1 MICGNPFPQGGR
13 LISILGRARMI
24 IVASLFLVA
33 LLLAVLFYRK
43 LRESFSRRALFF
55 LGAVLGVMGFAF
67 AWCDFFLLREAIEM
81 SQKPSIII
89 RGPFYITIL
98 LTVLFYR
105 RLRKLLRR
113 RVVLSFVLVL
123 GIITC
128 SVGSYHFSS
137 LREFLSGSR
146 EYQFAK
152 RVKNYAQR
160 AVVKFTTPKKETV
173 YALSD
178 QDLQRKVAPSV
189 VLVSCPGKGYGTGF
203 FYGSEGL
210 VVTNHHVMRGVDH
223 AEIVTHQGQKYPV
236 HGIVAEDPANDLIL
250 LSTGAPPDEVNALTL
265 NTSSD
270 AGDRV
275 FVVSR
280 HKVFTDALAEGVV
293 SPSSAH
299 PWVGIRLATP
309 LTYGASGS
317 PVCNSRGEVVAI
329 FWGGDKQDNRLGFA
343 TPAVRLSG
351 LAVKAPYPL
360 SQIIAAETLDRNILA
375 PASARETPAQ
385 QEPLRLP
392 SSFPPAGR

>member
-1 MICGNPFPQGGR
+1 V
-13 LISILGRARMI
+13 I
-24 IVASLFLVA
+24 IVAAFFLTTLLF
-33 LLLAVLFYRK
+33 AVIFYRK

-55 LGAVLGVMGFAF
+55 LGAVLALMGFAF
-67 AWCDFFLLREAIEM
+67 AWCDYFILREAIEM
-81 SQKPSIII
+81 TQKPSIII

-113 RVVLSFVLVL
+113 RVVLSFVIVL
-123 GIITC
+123 GVITC
-128 SVGSYHFSS
+128 SVTSFHFTA
-137 LREFLSGSR
+137 LRETLSGSR

-152 RVKNYAQR
+152 RVKNAAQR
-160 AVVKFTTPKKETV
+160 VVVKMTTPQRETV
-173 YALSD
+173 YALTD

-203 FYGSEGL
+203 FYGGDGL

-236 HGIVAEDPANDLIL
+236 HGIVAEDPANDLIVL
-250 LSTGAPPDEVNALTL
+250 ATGIPRDDVRALTVNA
-265 NTSSD
+265 SSD

-280 HKVFTDALAEGVV
+280 HKVFTEALAEGTVA
-293 SPSSAH
+293 PSSSH

-343 TPAVRLSG
+343 TPAARLSA
-351 LAVKAPYPL
+351 LAVKNPYPL
-360 SQIIAAETLDRNILA
+360 SQLTASETLDTSILA
-375 PASARETPAQ
+375 TSAARDAAA
-385 QEPLRLP
+385 R
-392 SSFPPAGR
+392 

>member
-1 MICGNPFPQGGR
+1 V
-13 LISILGRARMI
+13 I
-24 IVASLFLVA
+24 IVAALFLTT
-33 LLLAVLFYRK
+33 LLFAVIFYRK
-43 LRESFSRRALFF
+43 LRISFSRRALFF
-55 LGAVLGVMGFAF
+55 LGAVLAFVGFVFAF
-67 AWCDFFLLREAIEM
+67 CDYVMLRDAIQM
-81 SQKPSIII
+81 TQRPSIII

-113 RVVLSFVLVL
+113 RVVLSMVIVL
-123 GIITC
+123 GLITC
-128 SVGSYHFSS
+128 SFASYHFAT

-152 RVKNYAQR
+152 RVKNAAQR
-160 AVVKFTTPKKETV
+160 AVVKFNTPEQETV
-173 YALSD
+173 FALSD
-178 QDLQRKVAPSV
+178 QDLHRKVAPSV

-203 FYGSEGL
+203 FYGGDGL

-236 HGIVAEDPANDLIL
+236 HGIVAEDPANDLIVL
-250 LSTGAPPDEVNALTL
+250 ATGIPRDDVRTLTVNNA
-265 NTSSD
+265 SD
-270 AGDRV
+270 PGDRV

-280 HKVFTDALAEGVV
+280 HKVFTDVLAEGNVAP
-293 SPSSAH
+293 PSTH

-343 TPAVRLSG
+343 TPAARLSA
-351 LAVKAPYPL
+351 LALKAPYPL
-360 SQIIAAETLDRNILA
+360 SQIAAAESLDPNLLA
-375 PASARETPAQ
+375 PASARET
-385 QEPLRLP
+385 
-392 SSFPPAGR
+392 AGRQSAAR